1 MLQTIRK
8 GGYHLK
14 RYTIAVVGWVVVL
27 AALICVML
35 SYDTASP
42 VPAAT
47 ADSAQQSRS
56 AYTSLP
62 AGGTLVLALADA
74 SEDDMLTAWKSSDE
88 AIVTVDSGGRL
99 DHGQRS
105 RAGTKGGQIHHRHHR
120 Q

>member
-88 AIVTVDSGGRL
+88 AIVTVDSL
-99 DHGQRS
+99 S
-105 RAGTKGGQIHHRHHR
+105 LIHI
-120 Q
+120 